1 MSSTPAVRRR
11 ALAAGLAVALGYL
24 ALAALS
30 GHLSPLARHPL
41 LDGYSGNPV
50 QYNWATP
57 PPELAGTN
65 QPPTPGDFTLKLTD
79 GGTRPGVFTTADA
92 QVTLI
97 PVAGTFPPAPGQDA
111 VHLTVT
117 PMDSSTA
124 SPPTEPLEIV
134 GNVIKLTATYEP
146 SGDPIG
152 TMDKPLETILV
163 DPLPPNVHTSSH
175 TLIYSADGRTWERAD
190 GTDSTAI
197 QQVEGPVRT
206 LGYVAAAA
214 DVSATSSSAPTST
227 GGGNS
232 TLGIA
237 LIVGAVC
244 AALVGVG
251 LLLRGREPSERR

>member
-1 MSSTPAVRRR
+1 VSRAPSARRR
-11 ALAAGLAVALGYL
+11 ALAGGVAAVLAYL

-30 GHLSPLARHPL
+30 GQLSPLARHPL

-50 QYNWATP
+50 QYNWVTP

-65 QPPTPGDFTLKLTD
+65 QPPTPGDFMLRLTD
-79 GGTRPGVFTTADA
+79 RGTRPGVFTTGDA

-97 PVAGTFPPAPGQDA
+97 PVAGTFPPATGQDA

-117 PMDSSTA
+117 PMDASTV
-124 SPPTEPLEIV
+124 SPPAEPLEIV
-134 GNVIKLTATYEP
+134 GNVIRLQAAYDP
-146 SGDPIG
+146 SGNPID
-152 TMDKPLETILV
+152 TIDKSLETILV
-163 DPLPPNVHTSSH
+163 YPLPPNVHTSSH
-175 TLIYSADGRTWERAD
+175 TLIFSTDGKTWERSE

-197 QQVEGPVRT
+197 QQAEGPVRM
-206 LGYVAAAA
+206 LGYVAVAA
-214 DVSATSSSAPTST
+214 DVSATSSPSPA
-227 GGGNS
+227 GGGSS

-251 LLLRGREPSERR
+251 LLLRGREPSERH

>member
-1 MSSTPAVRRR
+1 VSRAPSARRR
-11 ALAAGLAVALGYL
+11 ALAGGVAAVLAYL

-50 QYNWATP
+50 QYNWVTP

-65 QPPTPGDFTLKLTD
+65 QPPTSGDFTLKLTD
-79 GGTRPGVFTTADA
+79 RGTRPGVFTTGDA

-97 PVAGTFPPAPGQDA
+97 PVAGTFPSAPGQDA

-117 PMDSSTA
+117 PIDASTV
-124 SPPTEPLEIV
+124 SPPAEPLEIV
-134 GNVIKLTATYEP
+134 GNVIELTATYEP
-146 SGDPIG
+146 SGDPID

-163 DPLPPNVHTSSH
+163 YPLPPNVHTSSH
-175 TLIYSADGRTWERAD
+175 TLIFSPDGKTWERSD

-214 DVSATSSSAPTST
+214 DVSATSSSTPAGM
-227 GGGNS
+227 GGSSS

-244 AALVGVG
+244 AALIGVG

>member
-1 MSSTPAVRRR
+1 VSRAPIRRR
-11 ALAAGLAVALGYL
+11 ALAGGLAAVLAYL

-30 GHLSPLARHPL
+30 GHLSPLARRPL
-41 LDGYSGNPV
+41 LDGNFPSPV
-50 QYNWATP
+50 TYNWVQP
-57 PPELAGTN
+57 PPELAGQN
-65 QPPTPGDFTLKLTD
+65 QPPTPGDFALKLTD
-79 GGTRPGVFTTADA
+79 GGTRPDVFTTGDA

-97 PVAGTFPPAPGQDA
+97 PVAGTFPPAPGQNA
-111 VHLTVT
+111 VHLTAT
-117 PMDSSTA
+117 PMDPSRV
-124 SPPTEPLEIV
+124 SPPAEPLEIV
-134 GNVIKLTATYEP
+134 GNVIKLTATYDP
-146 SGDPIG
+146 SGDPID

-163 DPLPPNVHTSSH
+163 YPLPPNVHTSSH
-175 TLIYSADGRTWERAD
+175 TLIFSADGKTWERSE

-214 DVSATSSSAPTST
+214 DVSATSSPSPA

>member
-1 MSSTPAVRRR
+1 VNRTPAVRRR
-11 ALAAGLAVALGYL
+11 ALAAGLAVALAYL

-41 LDGYSGNPV
+41 LDGNIYPV
-50 QYNWATP
+50 QYNWVTP

-79 GGTRPGVFTTADA
+79 RGTRPGVFTTSDA

-97 PVAGTFPPAPGQDA
+97 PVAGTFPPATGQDA
-111 VHLTVT
+111 VHLSVT
-117 PMDSSTA
+117 PMDPSTVSQPA
-124 SPPTEPLEIV
+124 EPLEIV

-146 SGDPIG
+146 SGDPVDTI
-152 TMDKPLETILV
+152 DKSLETILV
-163 DPLPPNVHTSSH
+163 YPLPPNVHTTSHAVVFSS
-175 TLIYSADGRTWERAD
+175 DGKIWERAD
-190 GTDSTAI
+190 GTDSPSN

-206 LGYVAAAA
+206 LGYVAVAA
-214 DVSATSSSAPTST
+214 DVSATSSPSPA